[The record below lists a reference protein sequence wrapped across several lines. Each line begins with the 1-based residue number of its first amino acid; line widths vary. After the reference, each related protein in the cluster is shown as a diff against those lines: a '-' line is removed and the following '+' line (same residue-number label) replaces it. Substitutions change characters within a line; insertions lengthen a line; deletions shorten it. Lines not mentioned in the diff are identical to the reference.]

1 MNFLYE
7 IFSNDAVI
15 AGLSAWFIA
24 QTIKVIVL
32 SFTQKK
38 FSFSW
43 YLVPGDFPSSH
54 SAAILALTTVIGL
67 HDGFNSTIF
76 ALALGLTAFIIYDAS
91 VLRKAAQKQA
101 RSVNKL
107 IEAIKLNKE
116 LEPLRD
122 VLGHTY
128 FEIITGSIIGILT
141 GIIIYLC

>member
-1 MNFLYE
+1 MSFIYE
-7 IFSNDAVI
+7 IISNKAII
-15 AGLSAWFIA
+15 AGLSGWFIA

-54 SAAILALTTVIGL
+54 SASILALTTVIGL
-67 HDGFNSTIF
+67 QEGFNSGVF
-76 ALALGLTAFIIYDAS
+76 ALAMGLTTFIIYDAS
-91 VLRKAAQKQA
+91 VLRRAAQRQA
-101 RSVNKL
+101 RSVNRL

-116 LEPLRD
+116 MEPLRD
-122 VLGHTY
+122 VLGHTQ
-128 FEIITGSIIGILT
+128 FEILAGSVIGILT